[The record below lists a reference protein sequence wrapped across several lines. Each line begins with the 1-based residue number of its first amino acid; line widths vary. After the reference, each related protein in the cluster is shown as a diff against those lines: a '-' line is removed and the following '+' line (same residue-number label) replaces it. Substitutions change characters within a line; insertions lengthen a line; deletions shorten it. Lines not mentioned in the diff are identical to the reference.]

1 MKSQVVAKWVNI
13 LGVRIPIQIAKQIN
27 LHEGTSVTF
36 TIVDGGL
43 LIKPKKKK
51 YAIDNLLAGMSL
63 DNVHSELDMGKPVGN
78 EIW

>member
-1 MKSQVVAKWVNI
+1 MRSQTVAKWGNS
-13 LGVRIPIQIAKQIN
+13 LGVHIPIQIN
-27 LHEGTSVTF
+27 LQEGTSVTF

-63 DNVHSELDMGKPVGN
+63 DNVHTEVEMGQPVGN
-78 EIW
+78 EIR

>member
-1 MKSQVVAKWVNI
+1 MRSQIVAKWGNS
-13 LGVRIPIQIAKQIN
+13 LGVHIPIQIN
-27 LHEGTSVTF
+27 LQERTSVTF

-51 YAIDNLLAGMSL
+51 YAIDDLLAEMSL
-63 DNVHSELDMGKPVGN
+63 DNVHSEVDLGQSVGN